1 MRAAPGVSYATGIIE
16 AIEFHE
22 ICPSSV
28 QLEAALKTIFETCQ
42 PRDEVLRG
50 ELKEDIFAA
59 RLRGVMDHKADPVYG
74 DPRTFFDNTYPTAGL
89 KTLLKDALG
98 RLTGDASGTNAVIRL
113 ETAFGGGKT
122 HNLIALYHVAS
133 GQTPA
138 SAVAG
143 LLDGSVRLPRP
154 GEIKVAGVV
163 GSDLDPTVG
172 IYHVADGTKTFTLW
186 GELAYQLGGPAA
198 YAQVAESEKLKAA
211 VGTDLFEGLIGD
223 RAALIMLDEI
233 ARHLRAA
240 MSVPTATG
248 KSNLADQT
256 IAFLMSL
263 LEFAASKQRCL
274 VVLTLA
280 GESDAFAAETELLR
294 KKLAETLRVSAR
306 QERVLTPTAEG
317 EIYAIVTHR
326 LFKKVDRE
334 AAKETYNAY
343 MAYYAALE
351 QKGADL
357 PRRCLRAEYAAEMAA
372 AYPFHPEL
380 VTALNRKTATI
391 PNFNQTR
398 GALRL
403 LAWTVRRL
411 WETQPADT
419 WLIHPYHLDL
429 AHSQIAEDLTS
440 RLDRP
445 KFRQVIEADIA
456 SPLMGTASHAQEVD
470 EPLVKEHKPPYARRL
485 ATTIF
490 LHSLT
495 QGIASGVDPAD
506 LLLATVQPDATGG
519 GDEPAVVNKVLER
532 LADQAWF
539 LEYDGH
545 RYRFKTE
552 PSINKIIADETV
564 QVGPSKAKTEL
575 EGRIRLIWK
584 KGYFKPVYFPVE
596 AADVDDD
603 ADLPKLAIMHFDA
616 VKVKADDPAP
626 PDLVR
631 KIYEYAGTLES
642 FRSYQNNVVFLV
654 ADADQVENMVEVAR
668 RYLAIGRIVG
678 DAGRMAE
685 FNKEQQDKLR
695 KAKDAAE
702 LDVRIAITKAYR
714 YLYYPTPD
722 APKAHAFLRRETL
735 PAQDQGEVEKDQ
747 ANVVLRVLRALKK
760 VLTADDDML
769 SAIYVKAKA
778 WDHNQVSM
786 STEELR
792 RAFARKIALRML
804 LDVGQLKRTIKNGVE
819 MKVWVYYDST
829 EEFGYDHESPPP
841 AWQISEDAILYAPEE
856 AARLNIRIKG
866 KWKPAEEGRK
876 TEHEEATTCPVC
888 GQPEDQ
894 CACGVTVGGG
904 KQKPARLQG
913 QGAAAQAFEQ
923 IADQCAEHKITHL
936 RRLSIKA
943 DGLGKQAAADVRGL
957 GLAIP
962 QFGKGRYTVEQT
974 IIATFGQPVVASGP
988 GSAAGETFKLEFRG
1002 GWDRYKRLK
1011 PLTEAF
1017 CSEANELKA
1026 TMRVVGEFEDGL
1038 EVAGAQFGTMRDVLA
1053 ALEMGKISVEAIPA

>member
-1 MRAAPGVSYATGIIE
+1 L
-16 AIEFHE
+16 
-22 ICPSSV
+22 
-28 QLEAALKTIFETCQ
+28 QTIFETCV
-42 PRDEVLRG
+42 PRAEVLRG

-59 RLRGVMDHKADPVYG
+59 RLRDVMDRTADPVYG
-74 DPRTFFDNTYPTAGL
+74 DPATFFDNTYPTAGL
-89 KTLLKDALG
+89 KTLLRDALG
-98 RLTGDASGTNAVIRL
+98 RLTGDAGGKNAVIRL

-122 HNLIALYHVAS
+122 HNLIALYHVAR
-133 GQTPA
+133 GHVPA
-138 SAVAG
+138 NAVADLVG
-143 LLDGSVRLPRP
+143 GDIPLPHP
-154 GEIKVAGVV
+154 GEIKIAGVV

-172 IYHVADGTKTFTLW
+172 MTHAADGVKTLTLW

-198 YAQVAESEKLKAA
+198 YARVAESEKLKSA
-211 VGTDLFEGLIGD
+211 VGTDLFEQLIGEKP
-223 RAALIMLDEI
+223 ALIMIDEI

-240 MSVPTATG
+240 LAVPAATG

-256 IAFLMSL
+256 VAFLMSL
-263 LEFAASKQRCL
+263 LEFASSKKRCL

-294 KKLAETLRVSAR
+294 KKLAETLQVSAR

-326 LFKKVDRE
+326 LFKKVDCE
-334 AAKETYNAY
+334 AAKATYGAY
-343 MAYYAALE
+343 MAYYASLD

-357 PRRCLRAEYAAEMAA
+357 PRRCLRAGYAGEMAS

-380 VTALNRKTATI
+380 VMVLNRKTATI

-411 WETQPADT
+411 WDEQPADA
-419 WLIHPYHLDL
+419 WLIHPHHLDL
-429 AHSQIAEDLTS
+429 AQPQIAEDLTS

-456 SPLMGTASHAQEVD
+456 SPLMGTSSHAQEVD
-470 EPLVKEHKPPYARRL
+470 EPLVREQKPPYAARL

-506 LLLATVQPDATGG
+506 LLLATVQPDGGDAGSPGG
-519 GDEPAVVNKVLER
+519 GDEPAVVSKSLER
-532 LADQAWF
+532 LADKAWF

-564 QVGPSKAKTEL
+564 QVGPSKAKL
-575 EGRIRLIWK
+575 EIETRIRAIWK
-584 KGYFKPVYFPVE
+584 KGYFKPVYFSVE

-616 VKVKADDPAP
+616 VKAKAGDSAP

-631 KIYEYAGTLES
+631 KIYEYTGTLES
-642 FRSYQNNVVFLV
+642 FRSYQNNVIFLA

-735 PAQDQGEVEKDQ
+735 PAQEQGEVEKDQ

-760 VLTADDDML
+760 VLTADDDVL

-786 STEELR
+786 STEDLR

-804 LDVGQLKRTIKNGVE
+804 LDVGQLKKTIKNGVE
-819 MKVWVYYDST
+819 LKAWVYYDSA

-841 AWQISEDAILYAPEE
+841 AWQISDEAILYMPEE
-856 AARLNIRIKG
+856 AARLNVRIKG
-866 KWKPAEEGRK
+866 KWMPPAPGGGDDQP
-876 TEHEEATTCPVC
+876 TPAICPVC
-888 GQPEDQ
+888 GQLEEL
-894 CACGVTVGGG
+894 CTCGITSGGG
-904 KQKPARLQG
+904 GAKLTPARLQG
-913 QGAAAQAFEQ
+913 QGAVAQAFGQ
-923 IADQCAEHKITHL
+923 IADVAAEHKITRL
-936 RRLSIKA
+936 RRLAIKA
-943 DGLGKQAAADVRGL
+943 EGLGKQAAADVRGL

-962 QFGKGRYTVEQT
+962 QFGKGRYGIEQS
-974 IIATFGQPVVASGP
+974 IIATWGQGAH
-988 GSAAGETFKLEFRG
+988 AETFKLEFQG

-1011 PLTEAF
+1011 PVAEAF
-1017 CSEANELKA
+1017 CGEADELKV
-1026 TMRVVGEFEDGL
+1026 TMRVIGEFEDGM
-1038 EVAGAQFGTMRDVLA
+1038 EVNGAQFTTIRDVLA
-1053 ALEMGKISVEAIPA
+1053 TLEMGKISAEAIPAP

>member
-1 MRAAPGVSYATGIIE
+1 
-16 AIEFHE
+16 
-22 ICPSSV
+22 
-28 QLEAALKTIFETCQ
+28 LETIFETCQ

-59 RLRGVMDHKADPVYG
+59 RLRDVMDQKADPVYG
-74 DPRTFFDNTYPTAGL
+74 DPATFFDNTYPTAGL
-89 KTLLKDALG
+89 KTLLRDALG
-98 RLTGDASGTNAVIRL
+98 RLTGDASGKNAIIRL

-122 HNLIALYHVAS
+122 HNLIALYHVA
-133 GQTPA
+133 GGKAPA
-138 SAVAG
+138 GAVAN
-143 LLDGSVRLPRP
+143 LLGSDIRLPVPDDIR
-154 GEIKVAGVV
+154 IAGTV

-172 IYHVADGTKTFTLW
+172 IFHPHVPGTSEVPGTSGVKTLTLW

-198 YAQVAESEKLKAA
+198 YAQVAESERLKAA
-211 VGTDLFEGLIGD
+211 VGTDLFEQLIGD
-223 RAALIMLDEI
+223 RPALIMIDEI

-240 MSVPTATG
+240 MAVPTATG
-248 KSNLADQT
+248 KGNLADQT
-256 IAFLMSL
+256 VAFLMSL
-263 LEFAASKQRCL
+263 LEFASSKQRCL

-294 KKLAETLRVSAR
+294 KKLAETLQVSAR
-306 QERVLTPTAEG
+306 QERVLTPAAEG

-326 LFKKVDRE
+326 LFRSIDRG
-334 AAKETYNAY
+334 AAKTACDAY
-343 MAYYAALE
+343 MTYYAALDK
-351 QKGADL
+351 KGADL

-380 VTALNRKTATI
+380 VMFLNRKTATI

-403 LAWTVRRL
+403 LAWTIRNL
-411 WETQPADT
+411 WNERPDDA

-456 SPLMGTASHAQEVD
+456 SPLIGTSSHAQELD
-470 EPLVKEHKPPYARRL
+470 EPLIRERRPPYAGRL

-506 LLLATVQPDATGG
+506 LLLATIQPDGQG
-519 GDEPAVVNKVLER
+519 SGDEPAVVNKSLER
-532 LADQAWF
+532 LADRAWF

-564 QVGPSKAKTEL
+564 QVGPSKAKAEI

-616 VKVKADDPAP
+616 VKVKADDPIP

-631 KIYEYAGTLES
+631 KIYEYTGTLES
-642 FRSYQNNVVFLV
+642 FRSYQNNVIFLV

-668 RYLAIGRIVG
+668 RYLAIGRIVN
-678 DAGRMAE
+678 DSGRMAE

-714 YLYYPTPD
+714 YLYYPTSD
-722 APKAHAFLRRETL
+722 APKAHASLRRETL

-760 VLTADDDML
+760 ALTADDDML

-792 RAFARKIALRML
+792 RAFARKIALRIL
-804 LDVGQLKRTIKNGVE
+804 LDVGQLKKTIKNGVE
-819 MKVWVYYDST
+819 LKAWVYYDSP

-841 AWQISEDAILYAPEE
+841 AWQISDEAILYTPEE
-856 AARLNIRIKG
+856 AARLKVRIKG
-866 KWKPAEEGRK
+866 KWKPTTDDGRRTTGGEEIGP
-876 TEHEEATTCPVC
+876 ATCPVC
-888 GQPEDQ
+888 GKPEDQ
-894 CACGVTVGGG
+894 CVCRVADGPVP
-904 KQKPARLQG
+904 QKPARLQG
-913 QGAAAQAFEQ
+913 QGAVAQAFGQ
-923 IADQCAEHKITHL
+923 IVDLCAEHKITRL
-936 RRLSIKA
+936 RRLTVKA
-943 DGLGKQAAADVRGL
+943 EGLGKQAAADVRGL

-962 QFGKGRYTVEQT
+962 QFGKGRYAVEQA
-974 IIATFGQPVVASGP
+974 IIATFGQG
-988 GSAAGETFKLEFRG
+988 AGAESFTLNFRG

-1011 PLTEAF
+1011 SLAEAF
-1017 CSEANELKA
+1017 CGEADELKA
-1026 TMRVVGEFEDGL
+1026 TMRVAGEFEDGL
-1038 EVAGAQFGTMRDVLA
+1038 EPAGAQFTTMRDVLA
-1053 ALEMGKISVEAIPA
+1053 TLEMGKVSVEAVPA

>member
-1 MRAAPGVSYATGIIE
+1 M
-16 AIEFHE
+16 
-22 ICPSSV
+22 
-28 QLEAALKTIFETCQ
+28 KTIFETCQ
-42 PRDEVLRG
+42 PRTEVLLG

-59 RLRGVMDHKADPVYG
+59 RLRDVMDHKADPVYG
-74 DPRTFFDNTYPTAGL
+74 DPQTFFDNTYPTAGL
-89 KTLLKDALG
+89 KTLLRDALG
-98 RLTGDASGTNAVIRL
+98 RLTGDAGGKNAVIRL

-122 HNLIALYHVAS
+122 HNLIALYHVAGGEAPAGAIADLLGS
-133 GQTPA
+133 G
-138 SAVAG
+138 
-143 LLDGSVRLPRP
+143 VRLPHP

-172 IYHVADGTKTFTLW
+172 IHHVADGTKTLTLW
-186 GELAYQLGGPAA
+186 GELAYQLGGSAA

-211 VGTDLFEGLIGD
+211 VGTDLFERLIGD
-223 RAALIMLDEI
+223 RPALIMIDEI

-240 MSVPTATG
+240 MAVPTATG

-256 IAFLMSL
+256 VAFLMSL
-263 LEFAASKQRCL
+263 LEFASSKQRCL

-294 KKLAETLRVSAR
+294 KKLAETLQVSAR

-326 LFKKVDRE
+326 LFKKVDCE
-334 AAKETYNAY
+334 AAKPTFAAY
-343 MAYYAALE
+343 MAYYAELDK
-351 QKGADL
+351 KGADL

-380 VTALNRKTATI
+380 VTVLNRKTATI

-403 LAWTVRRL
+403 LAWAVRRL
-411 WETQPADT
+411 WDERPADA
-419 WLIHPYHLDL
+419 WLIHPFHLDL
-429 AHSQIAEDLTS
+429 AQTQIAEDLTS

-456 SPLMGTASHAQEVD
+456 SPLIGTSSHAQEVD
-470 EPLVKEHKPPYARRL
+470 EPLVKEHKPAYARRL

-506 LLLATVQPDATGG
+506 LLLATVQPDGGDAASLGG

-532 LADQAWF
+532 LADKAWF

-564 QVGPSKAKTEL
+564 QVGPSKGKAEI

-584 KGYFKPVYFPVE
+584 KGYFRPVYFPVE

-616 VKVKADDPAP
+616 VKVKADEAAP

-631 KIYEYAGTLES
+631 KIYEYTGTLES
-642 FRSYQNNVVFLV
+642 FRAYQNNVIFLV

-769 SAIYVKAKA
+769 SAMYVKAKA
-778 WDHNQVSM
+778 WDHNQASM
-786 STEELR
+786 ATEDLR
-792 RAFARKIALRML
+792 KAFARKIALRLL
-804 LDVGQLKRTIKNGVE
+804 LDVGQLKKTIKNGVE

-841 AWQISEDAILYAPEE
+841 AWQISDEALLYTPEE
-856 AARLNIRIKG
+856 AAHLNVRIKG
-866 KWKPAEEGRK
+866 KWKPQNEGPK
-876 TEHEEATTCPVC
+876 TKDEGATICPVC
-888 GQPEDQ
+888 GKPEDQ
-894 CACGVTVGGG
+894 CTCGVAVGGG
-904 KQKPARLQG
+904 PAQQKPARLQG
-913 QGAAAQAFEQ
+913 QGAVAQAFGQ
-923 IADQCAEHKITHL
+923 IADLCAEHKITHL

-943 DGLGKQAAADVRGL
+943 DGQGKQAAADVRGL

-962 QFGKGRYTVEQT
+962 QFGKGRYVVDQN
-974 IIATFGQPVVASGP
+974 IIAAFGQGATAESF
-988 GSAAGETFKLEFRG
+988 TLNFRG
-1002 GWDRYKRLK
+1002 GWDRYKRLRS
-1011 PLTEAF
+1011 LAEAF
-1017 CSEANELKA
+1017 CSEADELKA
-1026 TMRVVGEFEDGL
+1026 TMRVTGEFEEGL
-1038 EVAGAQFGTMRDVLA
+1038 EVAGAQFATIRDVLA
-1053 ALEMGKISVEAIPA
+1053 TLEMGKISVEATPVT

>member
-1 MRAAPGVSYATGIIE
+1 M
-16 AIEFHE
+16 
-22 ICPSSV
+22 
-28 QLEAALKTIFETCQ
+28 KTIFETCQ

-59 RLRGVMDHKADPVYG
+59 RLRDVMDHKADPVYG
-74 DPRTFFDNTYPTAGL
+74 DPQTFFDNTYPTAGL
-89 KTLLKDALG
+89 KTLLRDALG
-98 RLTGDASGTNAVIRL
+98 RLTGDAGGKNAVIRL

-122 HNLIALYHVAS
+122 HNLIALYHVANGS
-133 GQTPA
+133 APA
-138 SAVAG
+138 GVIAG
-143 LLDGSVRLPRP
+143 LLGSDVWLPQP
-154 GEIKVAGVV
+154 DEIRIAGVV

-172 IYHVADGTKTFTLW
+172 IHHPADGIKTYTLW
-186 GELAYQLGGPAA
+186 GELAYQLGGPVA
-198 YAQVAESEKLKAA
+198 YAEAAESEKLKAA
-211 VGTDLFEGLIGD
+211 IGTDLLERWVGD
-223 RAALIMLDEI
+223 RPALIMIDEI

-240 MSVPTATG
+240 MAVPTATG

-256 IAFLMSL
+256 VAFLMSL

-294 KKLAETLRVSAR
+294 KKLAETLQVSAR
-306 QERVLTPTAEG
+306 QERVLTPTAES

-326 LFKKVDRE
+326 LFRAVDRT
-334 AAKETYNAY
+334 AAQDICRAY
-343 MAYYAALE
+343 MAYYSAQAA
-351 QKGADL
+351 KGADL
-357 PRRCLRAEYAAEMAA
+357 PQRCLRAEYAGEMAA

-380 VTALNRKTATI
+380 ITVLNRKTATI

-403 LAWTVRRL
+403 LAWTVRQL
-411 WETQPADT
+411 WTTQPADA

-445 KFRQVIEADIA
+445 KFRQVIEADIV
-456 SPLMGTASHAQEVD
+456 SPLPGTLAHAQELD
-470 EPLVKEHKPPYARRL
+470 ESFLAVGKPPYARRL

-495 QGIASGVDPAD
+495 QGIASGVDPVD
-506 LLLATVQPDATGG
+506 LLLATVQPDDQGG
-519 GDEPAVVNKVLER
+519 GDEPALVSKALER
-532 LADQAWF
+532 LADKAWF

-552 PSINKIIADETV
+552 PSINKIIADETT
-564 QVGPSKAKTEL
+564 QVGISKAKAEI
-575 EGRIRLIWK
+575 ENRIRQIWK

-616 VKVKADDPAP
+616 VKVKVEDSTP

-642 FRSYQNNVVFLV
+642 FRTYQNNVVFLV
-654 ADADQVENMVEVAR
+654 ADAEQAENMIEVAR

-678 DAGRMAE
+678 DADRMAE
-685 FNKEQQDKLR
+685 FNREQQDKLR
-695 KAKDAAE
+695 KAKDTAE

-722 APKAHAFLRRETL
+722 APQAHAFLRRETL

-747 ANVVLRVLRALKK
+747 SNVVLRVLRALKK

-792 RAFARKIALRML
+792 KAFARKIALRML
-804 LDVGQLKRTIKNGVE
+804 LDIGQLKKTIKNGVE
-819 MKVWVYYDST
+819 QKVWIYYDSA
-829 EEFGYDHESPPP
+829 EGFGYDHESPPP
-841 AWQISEDAILYAPEE
+841 AWQISDEALLYTPAE
-856 AARLNIRIKG
+856 AARLNVRIKG
-866 KWKPAEEGRK
+866 KWKPTTEGGRPLADS
-876 TEHEEATTCPVC
+876 TASEPALCPVC
-888 GQPEDQ
+888 GKPEDQ
-894 CACGVTVGGG
+894 CICGVGVGGG
-904 KQKPARLQG
+904 GAKQTPARLQG
-913 QGAAAQAFEQ
+913 QGAVAQAFGRV
-923 IADQCAEHKITHL
+923 ADLCAEHKVTHL
-936 RRLSIKA
+936 RRLTIKA

-962 QFGKGRYTVEQT
+962 QFGKGRYVVGLQV
-974 IIATFGQPVVASGP
+974 IATYGQGT
-988 GSAAGETFKLEFRG
+988 AAESFTLNFQG
-1002 GWDRYKRLK
+1002 GWDRYKRLRS
-1011 PLTEAF
+1011 LVETFCNEAD
-1017 CSEANELKA
+1017 ELKA
-1026 TMRVVGEFEDGL
+1026 AMSVIGEFEDGL
-1038 EVAGAQFGTMRDVLA
+1038 EAAGEQFATMRDVLA
-1053 ALEMGKISVEAIPA
+1053 TLEMGKINVEAVPVT

>member
-1 MRAAPGVSYATGIIE
+1 
-16 AIEFHE
+16 
-22 ICPSSV
+22 
-28 QLEAALKTIFETCQ
+28 LKTIFETCQ

-59 RLRGVMDHKADPVYG
+59 RLRDVMDHRADPVYG
-74 DPRTFFDNTYPTAGL
+74 DPQTFFDNTYPTAGL
-89 KTLLKDALG
+89 KTLLDDALG
-98 RLTGDASGTNAVIRL
+98 RLTGDAGGKNAVIRL

-122 HNLIALYHVAS
+122 HNLIALYHVA
-133 GQTPA
+133 GGRA
-138 SAVAG
+138 SPSQMTG
-143 LLDGSVRLPRP
+143 LLSSISRLPVP
-154 GEIKVAGVV
+154 GDIKVAGVV

-172 IYHVADGTKTFTLW
+172 IRHAADGTKTLTLW

-211 VGTDLFEGLIGD
+211 VGTDLFERFVGD
-223 RAALIMLDEI
+223 RPTLIMIDEI

-240 MSVPTATG
+240 LAVPTATG

-256 IAFLMSL
+256 VAFLMSL
-263 LEFAASKQRCL
+263 LEFASSKRRCL

-280 GESDAFAAETELLR
+280 GESDAFAAETEALR
-294 KKLAETLRVSAR
+294 KKLAETLQISAR

-317 EIYAIVTHR
+317 EIYAIVAHR
-326 LFKKVDRE
+326 LFRSVDCE
-334 AAKETYNAY
+334 AAKETYETY
-343 MAYYAALE
+343 MAYYAALAA
-351 QKGADL
+351 KDADL
-357 PRRCLRAEYAAEMAA
+357 PQRCLRAGYASEMAS

-380 VTALNRKTATI
+380 VTVLNRKTATI

-411 WETQPADT
+411 WAAQPADA

-429 AHSQIAEDLTS
+429 AQPQIAEDLTS

-456 SPLMGTASHAQEVD
+456 SPLLGTSSHAQELD
-470 EPLVKEHKPPYARRL
+470 GPLVEAQKPPYAGRL

-506 LLLATVQPDATGG
+506 LLLATVQPDGQGG
-519 GDEPAVVNKVLER
+519 GDEPAVVGKSLER
-532 LADQAWF
+532 LADKAWF

-564 QVGPSKAKTEL
+564 QVGSSKAKVEI
-575 EGRIRLIWK
+575 EGRIRQIWK

-616 VKVKADDPAP
+616 VKVQADDPAP

-631 KIYEYAGTLES
+631 KIYEYTGTLES
-642 FRSYQNNVVFLV
+642 FRAYQNNVIFLA
-654 ADADQVENMVEVAR
+654 ADADQVEHMVEVAR

-685 FNKEQQDKLR
+685 FNKEQQEKLR

-747 ANVVLRVLRALKK
+747 TNVVLRVLRALKK
-760 VLTADDDML
+760 VLTADDDVL

-786 STEELR
+786 STEDLR

-804 LDVGQLKRTIKNGVE
+804 LDVGQLRRTIKNGVDL
-819 MKVWVYYDST
+819 KAWVYYDSA

-841 AWQISEDAILYAPEE
+841 AWQISDEALLYTPAE
-856 AARLNIRIKG
+856 ATRLNIRIKG
-866 KWKPAEEGRK
+866 KWKPPESGGAGDGQ
-876 TEHEEATTCPVC
+876 TTVATCPVC
-888 GQPEDQ
+888 GKPEDQ
-894 CACGVTVGGG
+894 CVCGISVGGG
-904 KQKPARLQG
+904 GVKLTPARLPG
-913 QGAAAQAFEQ
+913 QGAVAQAFGQ
-923 IADQCAEHKITHL
+923 IADLCAEHKITRL
-936 RRLSIKA
+936 RRLTVRA
-943 DGLGKQAAADVRGL
+943 EGLGKQAAADVRGL

-962 QFGKGRYTVEQT
+962 QFGKGRYAIEQN
-974 IIATFGQPVVASGP
+974 IIATFGQGAESF
-988 GSAAGETFKLEFRG
+988 TLNFRG

-1011 PLTEAF
+1011 SLAEAF
-1017 CSEANELKA
+1017 CGEADELKA
-1026 TMRVVGEFEDGL
+1026 TMRVAGEFEDGL
-1038 EVAGAQFGTMRDVLA
+1038 EVAGAQFATMRDVLA
-1053 ALEMGKISVEAIPA
+1053 TLEMGKISVEAIPA